1 MAINAHKV
9 TGFNFSFALYYIL
22 FNTIRQNDSAVDYLS
37 RRARYRLHLSN
48 H

>member
-1 MAINAHKV
+1 MTTDAYKV
-9 TGFNFSFALYYIL
+9 TISNFSLTLYYIL